1 MDITA
6 QLVAAQLLG
15 SMWIGGR
22 ESRTTI
28 DIVMSAHTAPAWCG
42 PILLVAGPGF
52 SRVLMCS
59 QICRLVAGIR
69 VESQAPLAN
78 HETALAIIATECSR
92 MITRDCAEFA
102 LLTQNRLALGINT
115 LWLGIHRWQPSAIG
129 HTSLICI

>member
-42 PILLVAGPGF
+42 PILLVADPGIF
-52 SRVLMCS
+52 KSPNV
-59 QICRLVAGIR
+59 
-69 VESQAPLAN
+69 
-78 HETALAIIATECSR
+78 
-92 MITRDCAEFA
+92 
-102 LLTQNRLALGINT
+102 
-115 LWLGIHRWQPSAIG
+115 
-129 HTSLICI
+129 